1 MSKATSDLIHVMK
14 ADLAR
19 MEKELTGQ
27 RRQIADMEDR
37 LNTSHELFGRTDEMY
52 DLLHRKQVGVLSRLN
67 TIEDSEECLWDEF
80 ERLKKSVRRRMA
92 NQAEVTVPA
101 GVGDEAAPVEL
112 QEPQEPPQTMVRKK
126 DTPLQTATRNAIID
140 MMGIAPKAALPKP
153 LGTSAGVFWLE
164 DNQGKCVL
172 RPTWE
177 IEGENKAGWFREVA
191 EKVKLDGHKWHGKL
205 AVEDLEKTSLA
216 QVEAAV
222 ATAWRSMRDRYK
234 AEGKGEAARAD
245 DQRLRRHEQRK
256 RAKLSDR
263 KELRDHV
270 EEMQAPKW
278 NWLMSAWKYMSTD
291 ETDEPEED
299 GQGAVDANTSEEA
312 QNTRA
317 RVISK
322 SKVWIAHWPSYRPS
336 ELERPLR
343 KLDKVI
349 VTHRKENSASGGA
362 QHATRTRGEKR
373 DKPLPNVCKVKGAVK
388 IPRSLVDREWLER
401 HPEQNIP
408 RLMLFDDVGSSA
420 DVDVEMEYDGGDE
433 GDVGAA
439 DDGAKSERQVP
450 PTRESSSSI
459 DPALSND
466 VASPSH

>member
-1 MSKATSDLIHVMK
+1 
-14 ADLAR
+14 
-19 MEKELTGQ
+19 
-27 RRQIADMEDR
+27 
-37 LNTSHELFGRTDEMY
+37 
-52 DLLHRKQVGVLSRLN
+52 
-67 TIEDSEECLWDEF
+67 
-80 ERLKKSVRRRMA
+80 
-92 NQAEVTVPA
+92 
-101 GVGDEAAPVEL
+101 
-112 QEPQEPPQTMVRKK
+112 
-126 DTPLQTATRNAIID
+126 
-140 MMGIAPKAALPKP
+140 MGIAPKAALPKP
-153 LGTSAGVFWLE
+153 LLGTSAGVFWLE
-164 DNQGKCVL
+164 DNQGKRVL

-256 RAKLSDR
+256 RAKLNDR

-270 EEMQAPKW
+270 EEMQASKW

-299 GQGAVDANTSEEA
+299 GTGAVDANTSEEE
-312 QNTRA
+312 NTRA
-317 RVISK
+317 RVVSK
-322 SKVWIAHWPSYRPS
+322 SK
-336 ELERPLR
+336 LERPLR

-362 QHATRTRGEKR
+362 QHATRTRGEKH

-408 RLMLFDDVGSSA
+408 RLMLFDDSVSSA
-420 DVDVEMEYDGGDE
+420 DVQVDVEMEYDGGDE

-439 DDGAKSERQVP
+439 DDDHEARSERRVL
-450 PTRESSSSI
+450 PTRESSTV
-459 DPALSND
+459 DPALVED
-466 VASPSH
+466 VAGH